1 MSTGRKRLTWGT
13 IIDVLNVL
21 EQHGNHRFDDQHTGR
36 AISLVG
42 QLAFI
47 YEGTQDVPVG
57 AYVIEIPQATEP
69 APEPSPVPAEA
80 AGLNPAQW
88 ATVLAALDEAAGHKR
103 DLAANC
109 PDCPDQSCGNCQ
121 SRLAA
126 ALDYDAT
133 AARLAAERDAVTP
146 APPVH
151 RVRPGAAADR
161 EAGQ

>member
-1 MSTGRKRLTWGT
+1 MSTGEKRLTWGT
-13 IIDVLNVL
+13 IVDVLNVL
-21 EQHGNHRFDDQHTGR
+21 ERHGYHRFDDQHTGR

-109 PDCPDQSCGNCQ
+109 ADCPDQSCGNCQ

-126 ALDYDAT
+126 ALDYDTT
-133 AARLAAERDAVTP
+133 AARLTAERDAVTP
-146 APPVH
+146 ELSGARPSP
-151 RVRPGAAADR
+151 RPGMDR